1 MNHPVSFAPELY
13 IPNGITDLSFYEK
26 AFGAVEKMR
35 FTNDNG
41 TIHVAEYEIQG
52 AKFHIHEITTRK
64 LFIDPS
70 IIHSTTV
77 CIGLFVPNVDEVISQ
92 AINSGATLID
102 APQDYDY
109 GYRQGSIRD
118 PFGHIWQIQKKI
130 SI

>member
-130 SI
+130 TH